1 MYFLKSMNQI
11 HIFHQKLKCHR
22 QCPPLGATSGDLNNR
37 KVKQQTFFFFLPKL
51 KLSKKLCTVSNYL
64 ICIKKICQIR
74 RNKHFKGF
82 SVCILMLQYILI
94 TPIF

>member
-37 KVKQQTFFFFLPKL
+37 KVKQQTFFFFTKVRVKQEALYCK
-51 KLSKKLCTVSNYL
+51 
-64 ICIKKICQIR
+64 
-74 RNKHFKGF
+74 
-82 SVCILMLQYILI
+82 
-94 TPIF
+94 